1 MLKLNKIYVIQPL
14 EVEIGNIILFQDE
27 KIKVLEV
34 TLNKVKFL
42 RCKNNEILE
51 VPSKALEIAVD

>member
-1 MLKLNKIYVIQPL
+1 MLKLNKIYVIRPL

-27 KIKVLEV
+27 KIKILEI

-42 RCKNNEILE
+42 RCKK
-51 VPSKALEIAVD
+51 VTF